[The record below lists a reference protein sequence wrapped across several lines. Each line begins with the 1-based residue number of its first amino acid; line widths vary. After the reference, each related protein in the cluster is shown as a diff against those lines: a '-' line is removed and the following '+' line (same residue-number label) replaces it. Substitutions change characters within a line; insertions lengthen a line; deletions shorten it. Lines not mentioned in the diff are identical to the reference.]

1 VRERIKSQP
10 TVSAA
15 VPIRQL
21 NPIIRGWAN
30 YYRHVASKAT
40 FSLVDTQ
47 IFKAIYRWIKRKHKQ
62 KSAKWLN
69 RRYFTTVKMNH
80 WRFFSWDKDAQGDLT
95 KRILH
100 RADSTP
106 IKRHVKIVAVANPFL
121 KEHVEYFEK
130 RKANARLKPRGT
142 LLHLLPVQFDYWT

>member
-1 VRERIKSQP
+1 MD
-10 TVSAA
+10 T
-15 VPIRQL
+15 
-21 NPIIRGWAN
+21 N
-30 YYRHVASKAT
+30 YYRHVVSKAT

-47 IFKAIYRWIKRKHKQ
+47 IFKAIYCWIKRKHKQ

-80 WRFFSWDKDAQGDLT
+80 WRFFAWDKDSQGNIT
-95 KRILH
+95 KRILY

-106 IKRHVKIVAVANPFL
+106 IKRHVKILGAANPFL
-121 KEHVEYFEK
+121 NKYVEYFEK
-130 RKANARLKPRGT
+130 RKGKARTKCRGT